1 MVGAPL
7 CSSVLSRST
16 LRTASSSPISVRLWP
31 SVRAS
36 VRATGAFRR
45 GGSEAHRRCS
55 VRRLLLRE
63 ALEDQLGDQALARE
77 GGVRHV

>member
-1 MVGAPL
+1 MVGAPS

-36 VRATGAFRR
+36 MRATGGLQAWWVR
-45 GGSEAHRRCS
+45 GPQT
-55 VRRLLLRE
+55 LLR
-63 ALEDQLGDQALARE
+63 APPAPA
-77 GGVRHV
+77 